1 MLDTVCDNLDPFQG
15 FAVTFKHD
23 CVLGTG
29 VDSESNRLVTDTGN
43 RYLRSVGNSENEIS
57 IKVRNG
63 TVVCTLLK
71 NACTYD
77 FIAIGVLDVS
87 RNRSLCGCGQSR
99 AQNACKSKHDS
110 EMDLHYWLK
119 FGDILK
125 II

>member
-1 MLDTVCDNLDPFQG
+1 MINIAE
-15 FAVTFKHD
+15 FARN
-23 CVLGTG
+23 G
-29 VDSESNRLVTDTGN
+29 
-43 RYLRSVGNSENEIS
+43 ENEIS

-119 FGDILK
+119 FGDIFKQFNICGYFCELNYQQETP
-125 II
+125 